1 MKAGLSGAVAVNLPV
16 NGEVDSKRMFLE
28 NGSWFRSGG
37 DKVGNGNFLE
47 KNKGRCHVGQ
57 RDRCSRCP
65 VGPAASP
72 GGAVAPYGRYG
83 SRPAAIQ
90 GGRGP
95 ARPHRQR
102 EIGALLGGLLLLLP
116 VEPVEGGNPEIPD
129 DRRRGDRRG
138 RTEGQGTGGEGGF
151 HRGVRARGAP
161 PAGARPGGKR
171 RGADPERGGAR
182 DVREARHAAR
192 RQTRLYPLAGPA
204 GGAPP

>member
-1 MKAGLSGAVAVNLPV
+1 MITGLAGAVAVNLPV

-57 RDRCSRCP
+57 RDRCPRGP

-72 GGAVAPYGRYG
+72 GGAVAPSGRYG

-90 GGRGP
+90 GGRDP
-95 ARPHRQR
+95 ALLHRQR

-116 VEPVEGGNPEIPD
+116 VEPVEGGTPEIPD

-138 RTEGQGTGGEGGF
+138 RTEGQGTGCEGVF
-151 HRGVRARGAP
+151 HRGVRARGAQ
-161 PAGARPGGKR
+161 PAGARPCGER
-171 RGADPERGGAR
+171 RGAGAERGGG
-182 DVREARHAAR
+182 REGR
-192 RQTRLYPLAGPA
+192 
-204 GGAPP
+204 